1 MAKPGEENRVSES
14 PFLRIVGVSKSFGG
28 RAILKNL
35 SLEVAQGESVVL
47 VGPSG
52 CGKTTLLRM
61 IAGLETPD
69 AGEIYLDGECVAAGG
84 QNLVPPFVRRIG
96 FVFQDLALWTHLT
109 VEGNLRF
116 VLSSRKVPKT
126 EHAKRIEE
134 MLSLVRMKG
143 FAEKYPG
150 KLSGGEQQ
158 RVALARAL
166 IGGSRLLLLDEP
178 LSSLDADLRGEL
190 RDELIRIQKRLRITT
205 VSVTHDEAE
214 ARVLADRIVKLKDGE
229 IESITIVKPE
239 IR

>member
-1 MAKPGEENRVSES
+1 MSES

-28 RAILKNL
+28 RAILKNV
-35 SLEVAQGESVVL
+35 SFGVAEGESVVL

-52 CGKTTLLRM
+52 CGKTTLLRL

-69 AGEIYLDGECVAAGG
+69 AGEIYLDGECVAASGK
-84 QNLVPPFVRRIG
+84 NIVAPFARRIG

-116 VLSSRKVPKT
+116 VLSSQKVPKSK
-126 EHAKRIEE
+126 HAELTGE
-134 MLSLVRMKG
+134 MLNLVRMNG

-150 KLSGGEQQ
+150 ELSGGEQQ

-190 RDELIRIQKRLRITT
+190 RDELIGIQKRLGITT
-205 VSVTHDEAE
+205 VSVTHDAAE
-214 ARVLADRIVKLKDGE
+214 ARMLADRIVKLKDGE
-229 IESITIVKPE
+229 IESITKPE
-239 IR
+239 TR